1 MSNISLSSDV
11 KRANRIYCGR
21 SFRSWS
27 LFAKSSLQSCALK
40 KKNFFSDDEGEPDDD
55 DEEDEDDDE
64 EEDDDEDDVDEE
76 EVEEEEEE
84 EEEEESTGN
93 KVRRLFIAIVLTQ
106 VGSS

>member
-1 MSNISLSSDV
+1 M
-11 KRANRIYCGR
+11 
-21 SFRSWS
+21 
-27 LFAKSSLQSCALK
+27 
-40 KKNFFSDDEGEPDDD
+40 
-55 DEEDEDDDE
+55 
-64 EEDDDEDDVDEE
+64 DEE